1 MNKNIQDDMLDAET
15 IYIYQAV
22 KKINKDVQILTELVY
37 SSNVEFLLHDYP
49 PQNLYYLSS
58 LYAAGEV
65 YISALIDTL
74 TCQSYFN
81 PYIVTILQQILKG
94 SSDEDDERL
103 RDMMMAHPDLT
114 QSNLWQIPVPENCVG
129 KPFDF
134 LFMTLLK
141 KKLICISLYR
151 LKGAQNNEYPYVY
164 TNPKPLTTIS
174 HRDRAFV
181 LGIDIPNDLQG
192 DMYETV
198 EKDKEVLIGGKDKV
212 EPGNRNVKTNNDGG
226 GVGSTQMA
234 S

>member
-1 MNKNIQDDMLDAET
+1 MNN
-15 IYIYQAV
+15 
-22 KKINKDVQILTELVY
+22 
-37 SSNVEFLLHDYP
+37 YP

-94 SSDEDDERL
+94 SSEEDDEQL

-129 KPFDF
+129 KPFDH
-134 LFMTLLK
+134 LFMNLLK

-151 LKGAQNNEYPYVY
+151 LKGA
-164 TNPKPLTTIS
+164 
-174 HRDRAFV
+174 
-181 LGIDIPNDLQG
+181 
-192 DMYETV
+192 
-198 EKDKEVLIGGKDKV
+198 
-212 EPGNRNVKTNNDGG
+212 
-226 GVGSTQMA
+226 
-234 S
+234 